1 MSVSRYN
8 RHTSA
13 QSFQTPPT
21 EGIFKS
27 TTQVISIIIGILLF
41 TIGLCG
47 FLDSSFMGLHF
58 SLTQSFI
65 IFSAGILLS
74 YFGYYS
80 KKKAAFLVCLY
91 FGVYFGTLSFIG
103 FTLGS
108 AGTPTLGYQKLD
120 QYLIR
125 IIPHFYELA
134 FLDHLLHGFISI
146 ILLIG
151 AYDWKRKHPIS
162 ALIKK

>member
-1 MSVSRYN
+1 MSLSHSR
-8 RHTSA
+8 RHNSTP
-13 QSFQTPPT
+13 SFQTPPQ
-21 EGIFKS
+21 EGFFKS
-27 TTQVISIIIGILLF
+27 TTQVISIIVGLLLF

-47 FLDSSFMGLHF
+47 FLDSSFIGLHF

-65 IFSAGILLS
+65 IFCAGVLLS

-80 KKKAAFLVCLY
+80 KKKAAFFICLF
-91 FGVYFGTLSFIG
+91 FGVYFGILSFIG

-108 AGTPTLGYQKLD
+108 PGTPNLGYQKLD

-151 AYDWKRKHPIS
+151 AYDWKRKHPLS
-162 ALIKK
+162 SLIKR